1 MQTFASWISLPE
13 NCSAQVAVTRLAGC
27 LCHRRFRPE
36 LAPLLLHGPSGTG
49 KSHLAAALL
58 ARVSQRRPDCLTT
71 LLTARD
77 LLDADLDAMA
87 PADLIVV
94 EDLQHLPQRTLER
107 ATEALV
113 GLLDRSRARRQYLVL
128 TANGGPAELPGLPGR
143 LTSRLT
149 AGLVVRLDPLG
160 SASRRAFLK
169 SCGQRR
175 GLSLEPAVLDW
186 LAEALPG
193 SARQLEGTLT
203 RLETLAHL
211 NGRTPD
217 LSEAATLLRTETE
230 LQRPSVERIA
240 HRVCAYFQV
249 EPRQMQS
256 RQRRRPI
263 LLSRQVGIYLAR
275 KLTGL
280 SLQQIG
286 AYFGGLDH
294 STVLH
299 ACRKVEQALH
309 EDLTLSGAVHQ
320 LATELA

>member
-1 MQTFASWISLPE
+1 MPTFASWVPLPE
-13 NCSAQVAVTRLAGC
+13 NRSARVAVARLAGC
-27 LCHRRFRPE
+27 LCRRRFRPE
-36 LAPLLLHGPSGTG
+36 LTPLLLHGPSGAG
-49 KSHLAAALL
+49 KSHLVSALL
-58 ARVSQRRPDCLTT
+58 ARVSQCRPDCLTT

-77 LLDADLDAMA
+77 LLDADPESLDS
-87 PADLIVV
+87 ADLIGV
-94 EDLQHLPQRTLER
+94 EDLQHLPRQALER
-107 ATEALV
+107 AMESLV

-128 TANGGPAELPGLPGR
+128 TANGGPAELPGFPGR

-149 AGLVVRLDPLG
+149 AGLVVRLDSLG
-160 SASRRAFLK
+160 PASRRAFLEHQA
-169 SCGQRR
+169 QRR
-175 GLSLEPAVLDW
+175 NLPLEPAVLDW
-186 LAEALPG
+186 LAEHLPG
-193 SARQLEGTLT
+193 SARQLEGILT

-211 NGRTPD
+211 NGRTPT
-217 LSEAATLLRTETE
+217 LPEVVAALQVETE

-240 HRVCAYFQV
+240 RRVCAYFQV

-256 RQRRRPI
+256 RQRCRPI

-299 ACRKVEQALH
+299 ACRKVEQALN